1 MMMTP
6 LSRSLLIL
14 VLASLLMGGG
24 DSYPDTPEE
33 VVSQHLSALKAYD
46 FPRAYL
52 YLSDEMNAGKDA
64 WNWSMEQKQIYEYAE
79 VEIYGFEIYEA
90 VIEGEKAFVP
100 NILKSRDKFLNK
112 LGVDEYELYVLH
124 KKNGDWVIDR
134 QKLVTKAKQ
143 DQWFKQPY
151 QK

>member
-1 MMMTP
+1 MMTP

-14 VLASLLMGGG
+14 FLAPLLMASGG
-24 DSYPDTPEE
+24 SYPETPEE
-33 VVSQHLSALKAYD
+33 VVSQHLSALQDYD

-52 YLSDEMNAGKDA
+52 YLSEEMNAGKDA
-64 WNWSMEQKQIYEYAE
+64 WNWSIEQKQIYEFAE
-79 VEIYGFEIYEA
+79 VEIYGFEVYEA

-112 LGVDEYELYVLH
+112 LGGDEYELYVLL
-124 KKNGDWVIDR
+124 KENGDWIIDR
-134 QKLVTKAKQ
+134 QKLVAQGKR
-143 DQWFKQPY
+143 DQWFKKPY